1 MKLILVIK
9 STDGFYR
16 IYYDI
21 KYDDWF
27 ILTPKFHCSRN
38 IGHVGLN
45 EYRFRIESA
54 IENARLKYKE

>member
-9 STDGFYR
+9 HTDGFYR

-45 EYRFRIESA
+45 EYHFRI
-54 IENARLKYKE
+54 